1 MIKVA
6 ICDDEKEFAD
16 KLEKKITE
24 YAEKQQIDI
33 SIEKYYDAESLL
45 RNQLELYQIL
55 FLDVK
60 LGKDN
65 GIEIG
70 RMIRKRSINSIII
83 YISSYIEM
91 APMGYE
97 VKAFRYIVKNDLEQV
112 FPYTLRDALEELK
125 KRNKTYEIKN
135 QGKTEKILLSH
146 ILYFESFKR
155 YVTIYTQKG
164 DYQQY
169 RKLSDLEEELK
180 EAGFSRIHK
189 SYLVNMAHIT
199 CIQNGEVHLDNGK
212 ILKCSKTNYQEI
224 IKRYI
229 LWEGI
234 EC

>member
-16 KLEKKITE
+16 KLETKISE
-24 YAEKQQIDI
+24 HAKREQIEI
-33 SIEKYYDAESLL
+33 VIEKYYDAESLL
-45 RNQLELYQIL
+45 DSPLETYQIL

-60 LGKDN
+60 IGKDN
-65 GIEIG
+65 GIEVG
-70 RMIRKRSINSIII
+70 RELRKRSINSIII

-112 FPYTLRDALEELK
+112 FQYTLKDALEELK
-125 KRNKTYEIKN
+125 KRNKIYEIKS
-135 QGKTEKILLSH
+135 QGKTEKILLAH

-155 YVTIYTQKG
+155 YVVIHTVKG

-169 RKLSDLEEELK
+169 RKISDLEEELK
-180 EAGFSRIHK
+180 EMGFSRIYK
-189 SYLVNMAHIT
+189 SYLVNMAHISY
-199 CIQNGEVHLDNGK
+199 IKNGEAYLNNGES
-212 ILKCSKTNYQEI
+212 LKCSKMNYQDI
-224 IKRYI
+224 VRRYI
-229 LWEGI
+229 LWEGV